1 MAKILVVRF
10 SALGDVAMT
19 VPVLYSF
26 ARRYPQHQLVVLS
39 RPHMACLFEN
49 APANL
54 TFREADLKG
63 KYKGFKGLLRLSGE
77 LRKESFDALADLHDV
92 LRSKVIDWG
101 FRLCGIP
108 VAVINKGRKEKKQL
122 TAARHKRLVPLR
134 KSIQRYV
141 DVFNKL
147 GFEFPLTFQS
157 LFEDVPADVSFAEE
171 DFSDKTIKYVG
182 IAPFAAH
189 PGKIYPLD
197 KMEEVI
203 ASLAKV
209 PDVRV
214 LLFGGGKR
222 EKDLLETWQS
232 RYSGVFSLAG
242 KYRLGQ
248 ELAIMSKL
256 SVMVAMDSGNM
267 HLASLVRVPVVSI
280 WGATHPYA
288 GFMPWGE
295 ERTTVIQTDLP
306 CRPCSIFGNKPCW
319 RKDYACMCYID
330 PQKIVE
336 EVVRITHF
344 S

>member
-1 MAKILVVRF
+1 
-10 SALGDVAMT
+10 
-19 VPVLYSF
+19 
-26 ARRYPQHQLVVLS
+26 
-39 RPHMACLFEN
+39 
-49 APANL
+49 
-54 TFREADLKG
+54 
-63 KYKGFKGLLRLSGE
+63 
-77 LRKESFDALADLHDV
+77 
-92 LRSKVIDWG
+92 
-101 FRLCGIP
+101 
-108 VAVINKGRKEKKQL
+108 
-122 TAARHKRLVPLR
+122 
-134 KSIQRYV
+134 
-141 DVFNKL
+141 
-147 GFEFPLTFQS
+147 
-157 LFEDVPADVSFAEE
+157 
-171 DFSDKTIKYVG
+171 
-182 IAPFAAH
+182 
-189 PGKIYPLD
+189 
-197 KMEEVI
+197 MEEVI

-209 PDVRV
+209 SDVRV